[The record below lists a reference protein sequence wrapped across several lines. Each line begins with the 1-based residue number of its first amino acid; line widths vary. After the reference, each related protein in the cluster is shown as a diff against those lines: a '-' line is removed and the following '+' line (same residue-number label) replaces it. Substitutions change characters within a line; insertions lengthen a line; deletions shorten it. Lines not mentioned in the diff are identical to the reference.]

1 MNTKK
6 KKKGFTLIEL
16 VIVIAII
23 AILAA
28 IAIPRYQKSKEKARE
43 VAQKSNISML
53 TTAATLRQSEM
64 KEGDKEVI
72 WNENKSSGYK
82 DYIEQWPNV
91 EEDKDGNIEKNTGY
105 EVTIRY
111 DQILISL
118 NGENVYDSQEVNTTE
133 SENN

>member
-118 NGENVYDSQEVNTTE
+118 NGENVYDSQ
-133 SENN
+133 

>member
-64 KEGDKEVI
+64 KEGDEEVV
-72 WNENKSSGYK
+72 WNENKSSDYK
-82 DYIEQWPNV
+82 DYIEKWPKG
-91 EEDKDGNIEKNTGY
+91 EGNDVY
-105 EVTIRY
+105 VVTIRY

>member
-28 IAIPRYQKSKEKARE
+28 IAIPRYQKSKEKARD
-43 VAQKSNISML
+43 VAQKSNVSML

-64 KEGDKEVI
+64 KEGDERVT
-72 WNENKSSGYK
+72 WNEDNSKDYK
-82 DYIEQWPNV
+82 DYIEKWPKG
-91 EEDKDGNIEKNTGY
+91 EGNDEY
-105 EVTIRY
+105 VVTITS
-111 DQILISL
+111 DQIKITL
-118 NGENVYDSQEVNTTE
+118 NDKEVYNSKGTTTTKDENTN
-133 SENN
+133 